1 MKKHLLTT
9 SLFTAAAAISAVASH
24 STYAAEIG
32 SLEAVTQFN
41 DYRGAGVTVTPEGR
55 LIVSMHPLDNPKYRV
70 VEVMANGT
78 KRPFP
83 TMDWSDGPEVGDVGL
98 SAVIGVHSD
107 SKGTVWMLDMGSETS
122 PAQLVSWDTS
132 KNKLSNQIT
141 INSSALRDNSFLQD
155 FAIDEKHA
163 KIYIAD
169 MTFGNFIGATN
180 PAIVVVDLKT
190 GQSTRVL
197 ENAPQLMPEDRDIV
211 IEASLLASKTEQG
224 ATNHLRFGLNP
235 IAIDDNNEWLYF
247 GAFTGT
253 KIYRVPTSA
262 LENAKNTDSKLQNK
276 IEVYGPKRP
285 SDGIAYAPGGGI
297 LATDLEHSGVGLVT
311 KGKYQTLIQDKKLSW
326 PDSMAVSGDYIY
338 VTQDQLHQHPAFS
351 QGLGNAKAPYTLY
364 RFKYQP

>member
-1 MKKHLLTT
+1 
-9 SLFTAAAAISAVASH
+9 
-24 STYAAEIG
+24 
-32 SLEAVTQFN
+32 
-41 DYRGAGVTVTPEGR
+41 
-55 LIVSMHPLDNPKYRV
+55 
-70 VEVMANGT
+70 
-78 KRPFP
+78 
-83 TMDWSDGPEVGDVGL
+83 
-98 SAVIGVHSD
+98 
-107 SKGTVWMLDMGSETS
+107 
-122 PAQLVSWDTS
+122 
-132 KNKLSNQIT
+132 
-141 INSSALRDNSFLQD
+141 
-155 FAIDEKHA
+155 
-163 KIYIAD
+163 
-169 MTFGNFIGATN
+169 
-180 PAIVVVDLKT
+180 
-190 GQSTRVL
+190 
-197 ENAPQLMPEDRDIV
+197 MPEDRDIV